1 MLPFEVSKHVILRNN
16 KFIMQVKVTN
26 ASVNKVFPEQILF
39 LVKNF
44 KLYNLIDLNE
54 NVQEKSV
61 VFHPNEIR
69 SFIFILEPIDPLN
82 HKINKF

>member
-39 LVKNF
+39 LVKNT
-44 KLYNLIDLNE
+44 KLYYLIDLNE
-54 NVQEKSV
+54 NA
-61 VFHPNEIR
+61 
-69 SFIFILEPIDPLN
+69 
-82 HKINKF
+82 